1 MNTIGRVIVI
11 EVYHFLDPK
20 LYKLIYLLYIK
31 FTHLY
36 YIKAS
41 VSTVVPRQFFFKKPL
56 YFFRT
61 NPHSYNLFSNIIIKE
76 FM

>member
-41 VSTVVPRQFFFKKPL
+41 VSTVVPRQFF
-56 YFFRT
+56 
-61 NPHSYNLFSNIIIKE
+61 
-76 FM
+76 